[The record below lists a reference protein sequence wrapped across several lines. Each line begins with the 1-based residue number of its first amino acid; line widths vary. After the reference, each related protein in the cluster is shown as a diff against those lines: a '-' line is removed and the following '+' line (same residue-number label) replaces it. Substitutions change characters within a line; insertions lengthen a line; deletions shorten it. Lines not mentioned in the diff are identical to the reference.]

1 LLAAVTYLGGQEEGV
16 MQVRGVAAMVTGA
29 SRGLGAALARGLARE
44 GARVVMVARGRDQL
58 ERVAAEI
65 RLAGGEAHA
74 LAGDVGDKEHIHRLA
89 GAAAALVGPLDLL
102 VHNASTLGRTPM
114 PPLLDTD
121 CEELERVLAVN
132 LVGPF
137 RLTKALA
144 GSMAL
149 RGRGLVVH
157 VSSDAAVTPYAGWG
171 AYGVSKAALDHLGRI
186 WAAELEGTGVR
197 FLTVD
202 PGEMDTEMHA
212 LAMPEADRS
221 ALARPEAVAD
231 VVVDMIQAAETIPSG
246 ARLEASA
253 WSQRPTVRAS

>member
-1 LLAAVTYLGGQEEGV
+1 
-16 MQVRGVAAMVTGA
+16 MQVRGTAAMVTGA
-29 SRGLGAALARGLARE
+29 SRGLGAALARTLARE
-44 GARVVMVARGRDQL
+44 GARVALVARGRDEL

-65 RLAGGEAHA
+65 RAAGGDAHA
-74 LAGDVGDKEHIHRLA
+74 LAGDVGDKEQIHRLA
-89 GAAAALVGPLDLL
+89 GAAAALVGPVDLV
-102 VHNASTLGRTPM
+102 VHNASTLGRTPL
-114 PPLLDTD
+114 PLLLDTD

-149 RGRGLVVH
+149 RGAGLVLH
-157 VSSDAAVTPYAGWG
+157 VSSDASLTAYPGWG

-186 WAAELEGTGVR
+186 WAAELEGSGVR

-212 LAMPEADRS
+212 QAMPEADRS
-221 ALARPEAVAD
+221 GLARPEAVA
-231 VVVDMIQAAETIPSG
+231 ETILHMIRAADSIRSG
-246 ARLEASA
+246 ARLETSA
-253 WSQRPTVRAS
+253 WAASPAARVS